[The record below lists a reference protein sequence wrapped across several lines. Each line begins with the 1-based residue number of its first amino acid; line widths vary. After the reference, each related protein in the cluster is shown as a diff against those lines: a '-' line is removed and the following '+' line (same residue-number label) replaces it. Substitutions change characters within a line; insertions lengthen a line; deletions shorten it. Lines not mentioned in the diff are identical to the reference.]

1 MENPPGVLFDIDGTL
16 VDTTYLHTVCWWEA
30 LRQADHDVPMAS
42 IHRSVGMG
50 ADKLLEHVLG
60 PEHDHDGDE
69 RIRAAHDS
77 LYAEYWPRLRPL
89 PGATDLLRACANM
102 GLRVVLA
109 SSAAAH
115 EVSALRAVL
124 NVDDIV
130 AATTTSADARQSKPA
145 PDIVAAALAQSDLE
159 ASRVVFVGDSVWDVA
174 ASGQLDIPCIGLTC
188 GGTSRGEL
196 AGAGAIAVYHDPADL
211 LATLSDSPIGTLT

>member
-1 MENPPGVLFDIDGTL
+1 MENPRGVLFDIDGTL

-30 LRQADHDVPMAS
+30 LRQAEHDVPMAS

-60 PEHDHDGDE
+60 PEHDRDGDQ
-69 RIRAAHDS
+69 RIRGAHDS

-89 PGATDLLRACANM
+89 PGAVALLRACAGL

-109 SSAAAH
+109 SSAAEH
-115 EVSALRAVL
+115 EASALRAVL
-124 NVDDIV
+124 NADDVI
-130 AATTTSADARQSKPA
+130 AAVTTSADARESKPA
-145 PDIVAAALAQSDLE
+145 PDIVAAALDQSGLE
-159 ASRVVFVGDSVWDVA
+159 ASRVVFVGDSIWDVA

-196 AGAGAIAVYHDPADL
+196 AGAGAVAVYHDPADL
-211 LATLSDSPIGTLT
+211 LAALSESPIAALS